1 MSYIGYPYVTDQAYN
16 LEFEGQY
23 IKVPSGTSTQRDNDI
38 PVAETGM
45 FRFNTTDSNF
55 EGYNGSEWGSIGGSF
70 QSSYTL
76 ADSSTVQTIYLS
88 ALPFYLENGN
98 FSPICL
104 KAGVVPFLLADG
116 VTEIEYKVN

>member
-23 IKVPSGTSTQRDNDI
+23 VKIPNGTTAQRSDI
-38 PVAETGM
+38 PVAEAGM
-45 FRFNTTDSNF
+45 FRFNTTENTF
-55 EGYNGSEWGSIGGSF
+55 EGYDGSEWGSIGGSYEV
-70 QSSYTL
+70 SYTTL
-76 ADSSTVQTIYLS
+76 DSTVHTIYLS
-88 ALPFYLENGN
+88 ALPFYLSNGN

-104 KAGVVPFLLADG
+104 KAGVIPFLLADG

>member
-23 IKVPSGTSTQRDNDI
+23 VKIPNGTTAQRSTI
-38 PVAETGM
+38 PVAEAGM
-45 FRFNTTDSNF
+45 FRFNSTENTF
-55 EGYNGSEWGSIGGSF
+55 EGYDGSEWGNIGGSYEV
-70 QSSYTL
+70 SYTTL
-76 ADSSTVQTIYLS
+76 DSTVHTIYLS
-88 ALPFYLENGN
+88 ALPFYLSNGN

>member
-23 IKVPSGTSTQRDNDI
+23 VKIPNGTTAQRSTI
-38 PVAETGM
+38 PVAEAGM
-45 FRFNTTDSNF
+45 FRFNTTENTF
-55 EGYNGSEWGSIGGSF
+55 EGYDGSEWGSIGGSYEV
-70 QSSYTL
+70 SYTTL
-76 ADSSTVQTIYLS
+76 DSTVHTIYLS
-88 ALPFYLENGN
+88 ALPFYLSNGN

>member
-1 MSYIGYPYVTDQAYN
+1 MSYIGYPYVTDQTYN

-23 IKVPSGTSTQRDNDI
+23 IKVPSGTTTQRDNDI

-45 FRFNTTDSNF
+45 FRFNTTENSF
-55 EGYNGSEWGSIGGSF
+55 EGYDGSEWGSIGGSF
-70 QSSYTL
+70 ETSYTTL
-76 ADSSTVQTIYLS
+76 DSTVHTIYLS
-88 ALPFYLENGN
+88 ALPFYLSNGN

>member
-23 IKVPSGTSTQRDNDI
+23 VKIPNGTTAQRSTI
-38 PVAETGM
+38 PTAEAGM
-45 FRFNTTDSNF
+45 FRFNTDESSF
-55 EGYNGSEWGSIGGSF
+55 EGYDGTEWGSIGGSF

-88 ALPFYLENGN
+88 ALPFYLSNGN

-116 VTEIEYKVN
+116 LTEIEYKVN

>member
-23 IKVPSGTSTQRDNDI
+23 VKIPNGTTAQRSTI
-38 PVAETGM
+38 PVAEAGM
-45 FRFNTTDSNF
+45 FRFNTDESSF
-55 EGYNGSEWGSIGGSF
+55 EGYDGSEWGSIGGGF
-70 QSSYTL
+70 EGAFTL
-76 ADSSTVQTIYLS
+76 ADSTVHTIYLS
-88 ALPFYLENGN
+88 ALPFYLSNGN

>member
-23 IKVPSGTSTQRDNDI
+23 VKIPNGTTAQRSTI
-38 PVAETGM
+38 PVAEAGM
-45 FRFNTTDSNF
+45 FRFNTTENTF
-55 EGYNGSEWGSIGGSF
+55 EGYDGSEWGNIGGSYEV
-70 QSSYTL
+70 SYTTL
-76 ADSSTVQTIYLS
+76 DSTVHTIYLS
-88 ALPFYLENGN
+88 ALPFYLSNGN